1 MTYRWFI
8 WGLSNGVFVLAFAG
22 GFWFGLAASV
32 ITPSPLLALITVAQI
47 LILWGGLRLRRKAAG
62 FQIAEARKGD
72 DVQRKVLRQILV
84 GFLWVAVAEGILVA
98 AAVGLCVVLNRK
110 DLMWPALGFAVSL
123 HFAPLGYI
131 LRLRPYYTLAALG
144 SLLSIVAVVSFT
156 ESARI
161 IFLGGTLGAVVW
173 LTAAYAIVRAD
184 RLAQRAVAL
193 FAARSSNVG
202 AVLSA

>member
-22 GFWFGLAASV
+22 GFWFGLAASL
-32 ITPSPLLALITVAQI
+32 ITASPLLALITVAQI

-144 SLLSIVAVVSFT
+144 SLLSIVAVVS
-156 ESARI
+156 
-161 IFLGGTLGAVVW
+161 LH
-173 LTAAYAIVRAD
+173 
-184 RLAQRAVAL
+184 
-193 FAARSSNVG
+193 
-202 AVLSA
+202 